1 MKWSFTLILGLIMLP
16 SWLLAQDQPRPQ
28 RVQVYQISGMVISKT
43 SMKPVPYARIRINHS
58 RNGALSNADGFYS
71 LPVTEDDTLNFSHLG
86 FHASSLIVKDYLEDY
101 RGNKQYLYA
110 INYMLED
117 SFTLDTVMIFPYDT
131 PEELRTAVLNLD
143 IYDNSA
149 EAAARENMDPVTLD
163 ALMKSLPIDGGER
176 IAVARQMYYDYYQNR
191 NLLPTA
197 GLDPIA
203 ITRLLQYVV
212 NRSQKKKNKDL
223 NYWEN

>member
-1 MKWSFTLILGLIMLP
+1 
-16 SWLLAQDQPRPQ
+16 
-28 RVQVYQISGMVISKT
+28 
-43 SMKPVPYARIRINHS
+43 
-58 RNGALSNADGFYS
+58 
-71 LPVTEDDTLNFSHLG
+71 
-86 FHASSLIVKDYLEDY
+86 
-101 RGNKQYLYA
+101 KQYLYA

-143 IYDNSA
+143 VLDNSS
-149 EAAARENMDPVTLD
+149 EMAARQNMDPATLD

-176 IAVARQMYYDYYQNR
+176 IAVGRQMYYDYYRNR
-191 NLLPTA
+191 NLLPNA

-203 ITRLLQYVV
+203 IARLLQFIV
-212 NRSQKKKNKDL
+212 NSSKKKRNKDL